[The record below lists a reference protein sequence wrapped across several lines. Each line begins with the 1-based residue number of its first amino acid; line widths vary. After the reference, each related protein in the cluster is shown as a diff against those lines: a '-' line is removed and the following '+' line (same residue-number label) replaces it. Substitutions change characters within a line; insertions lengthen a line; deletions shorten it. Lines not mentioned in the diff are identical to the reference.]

1 MKKSASEQLLK
12 FGESIR
18 ESINCAKTGTVEK
31 VSGKFADIKLK
42 SGQVLAEVPV
52 FKFGTGTDRGLKF
65 PLKKGDTGLLLFFD
79 HNIDAFQNSAEK
91 DNEVHNHD
99 ISDCLFIPGFLPDK
113 ERNDNQDNVILENKN
128 SKLVMEENK
137 LSLGNN
143 SVELVTSLISTL
155 ENLSGTLTELIT
167 GLVSGTVSVAGT
179 PVAIVWGYANFVT
192 ALGEIKVD
200 VETLKSDLTGL
211 KI

>member
-18 ESINCAKTGTVEK
+18 ESINCAKTGTIEK

-113 ERNDNQDNVILENKN
+113 ERNDNQDNVILQNGSMSIELSDGKIKITGG
-128 SKLVMEENK
+128 SK
-137 LSLGNN
+137 
-143 SVELVTSLISTL
+143 ELLTIIESFMTNAISTIDTMINDAFL
-155 ENLSGTLTELIT
+155 IAAGGGAGSFSGEMKTAWTTPET
-167 GLVSGTVSVAGT
+167 GLK
-179 PVAIVWGYANFVT
+179 
-192 ALGEIKVD
+192 ALLEKN
-200 VETLKSDLTGL
+200 KSDLGDIKL
-211 KI
+211 

>member
-52 FKFGTGTDRGLKF
+52 FKFGTGTDRGLKL

-113 ERNDNQDNVILENKN
+113 QRNDNQDNVVLENG
-128 SKLVMEENK
+128 SMSIE
-137 LSLGNN
+137 LSDGK
-143 SVELVTSLISTL
+143 IK
-155 ENLSGTLTELIT
+155 IT
-167 GLVSGTVSVAGT
+167 GGTKEMLTIIESFMDNAINTMDSMINDAFLIAAGGGSGSFSAALKDEWIL
-179 PVAIVWGYANFVT
+179 PVTGLK
-192 ALGEIKVD
+192 ALLERN
-200 VETLKSDLTGL
+200 KSDLGGMKL
-211 KI
+211 

>member
-52 FKFGTGTDRGLKF
+52 FKFGTGTDRGLKV

-113 ERNDNQDNVILENKN
+113 ERNDNQDNVILQNGSMSIELSDGKIKITGG
-128 SKLVMEENK
+128 SK
-137 LSLGNN
+137 
-143 SVELVTSLISTL
+143 ELLTIIESFMTNAISTIDTMINDAFL
-155 ENLSGTLTELIT
+155 IATGGGAGSFSGAMKTAWTTPGT
-167 GLVSGTVSVAGT
+167 GLK
-179 PVAIVWGYANFVT
+179 
-192 ALGEIKVD
+192 ALLEKN
-200 VETLKSDLTGL
+200 KSDLGDIKL
-211 KI
+211 

>member
-52 FKFGTGTDRGLKF
+52 FKFGTGTDRGLKL

-91 DNEVHNHD
+91 DNEIHNHD

-113 ERNDNQDNVILENKN
+113 QRNDNQDNVILQNGSMSIE
-128 SKLVMEENK
+128 
-137 LSLGNN
+137 LSDGKIKITGGTKEVLD
-143 SVELVTSLISTL
+143 LVTKYMGDAISIINSIVNDAFLIAAGGG
-155 ENLSGTLTELIT
+155 SG
-167 GLVSGTVSVAGT
+167 SHSVALKT
-179 PVAIVWGYANFVT
+179 VT
-192 ALGEIKVD
+192 WPAKKILLEQY
-200 VETLKSDLTGL
+200 KSDLESIKL
-211 KI
+211 